1 MKSLDDVQ
9 KKMSALY
16 EQVESGAMELKQAD
30 SLANIA
36 GKYLKAEQLK
46 FAREV
51 FCDGKL
57 RAPIPSF
64 PSAHQLTGQPPVKG
78 SA

>member
-9 KKMSALY
+9 KKMASLY
-16 EQVESGAMELKQAD
+16 AQVESDEVDLKKAD

-46 FAREV
+46 LAKEV
-51 FCDGKL
+51 FASGK
-57 RAPIPSF
+57 
-64 PSAHQLTGQPPVKG
+64 TQPERIEG
-78 SA
+78 

>member
-1 MKSLDDVQ
+1 MNSLDDVQ
-9 KKMSALY
+9 VKMSALY
-16 EQVESGAMELKQAD
+16 EQVESGAVELKLAD

-51 FCDGKL
+51 FASNK
-57 RAPIPSF
+57 PF
-64 PSAHQLTGQPPVKG
+64 PSAQQLLVAGEK
-78 SA
+78 SKRAA

>member
-1 MKSLDDVQ
+1 MNSLDDVQ
-9 KKMSALY
+9 LKMSALY
-16 EQVESGAMELKQAD
+16 EQVESGAVELKLAD

-51 FCDGKL
+51 FRSNKHPL
-57 RAPIPSF
+57 LPTPSGEIQTV
-64 PSAHQLTGQPPVKG
+64 STIQQ
-78 SA
+78 

>member
-1 MKSLDDVQ
+1 MNSLDDVQ
-9 KKMSALY
+9 SKMSALY
-16 EQVESGAMELKQAD
+16 EQVESGAVELKLAD

-51 FCDGKL
+51 FRSNRPLLPASGDEKQSVSIL
-57 RAPIPSF
+57 
-64 PSAHQLTGQPPVKG
+64 QQ
-78 SA
+78 